1 MTPIF
6 MECAQVGL
14 FMIAL
19 YPGHPLFWLVWAALL
34 AGTGLQWF
42 LMRRKRR
49 WLRRMLLVGAAV
61 GLIVCEVWY
70 QMLNGGWE
78 TLIPMVLYSL
88 CLILMIGT
96 VIGWL
101 IHEETRSWTKKSDR

>member
-6 MECAQVGL
+6 MECAKVGL

-19 YPGHPLFWLVWAALL
+19 YPDHPLFWLVWAVLL
-34 AGTGLQWF
+34 VGTGSQWF

-49 WLRRMLLVGAAV
+49 WLRWMLSVGAV
-61 GLIVCEVWY
+61 TGLIGCEVWY
-70 QMLNGGWE
+70 QILNGGWE
-78 TLIPMVLYSL
+78 TLVPMVLYGL
-88 CLILMIGT
+88 CLVLLIGT

-101 IHEETRSWTKKSDR
+101 IHQETRSGT

>member
-6 MECAQVGL
+6 LECVQAGV
-14 FMIAL
+14 FMVAL
-19 YPGHPLFWLVWAALL
+19 YPGHPLFFLVWAALL

-49 WLRRMLLVGAAV
+49 WLRRVLPVGAV
-61 GLIVCEVWY
+61 TGLVVCEVWY
-70 QMLNGGWE
+70 QVLNGGLE
-78 TLIPMVLYSL
+78 TLIPMVLYGL
-88 CLILMIGT
+88 CLMLLIGA

-101 IHEETRSWTKKSDR
+101 IHEETRSGT

>member
-1 MTPIF
+1 M
-6 MECAQVGL
+6 
-14 FMIAL
+14 
-19 YPGHPLFWLVWAALL
+19 AALGRA
-34 AGTGLQWF
+34 AGGNGIA
-42 LMRRKRR
+42 
-49 WLRRMLLVGAAV
+49 VVPDAAEAAVAPADAPGGAAV

-88 CLILMIGT
+88 CLMLMIGT